1 MKGSFTF
8 EFLGQTLQ
16 LHPLKALYWVEAK
29 TLLMADLHLG
39 KSTHFRKNGIP
50 VPAGVMDATI
60 DQLMSVLL
68 DFKPERVLFLGDLFH
83 SVYNREWEAMAEL
96 IGQFKDISFFLVPG
110 NHDILDPMVYQE
122 TGLMVTEPKLV
133 EGPWL
138 FTHHPQEELNP
149 EWYNLAGHIHPGVRL
164 SGGGKQT
171 LRLPCFYFG
180 KNQGI
185 LPAFGSF
192 TGTAII
198 PVKKGDRVFVI
209 AEGQVIKM

>member
-1 MKGSFTF
+1 
-8 EFLGQTLQ
+8 
-16 LHPLKALYWVEAK
+16 
-29 TLLMADLHLG
+29 MADLHLG

-83 SVYNREWEAMAEL
+83 SEYNREWEAIAAL
-96 IGQFKDISFFLVPG
+96 ISQFKDISFNLVPG
-110 NHDILDPMVYQE
+110 NHDILDRSVYRE
-122 TGLMVTEPKLV
+122 AGLAVTEAELV
-133 EGPWL
+133 EVPWL
-138 FTHHPQEELNP
+138 FTHHPQEELSP
-149 EWYNLAGHIHPGVRL
+149 ELYNLSGHIHPGVRL

-198 PVKKGDRVFVI
+198 PVKRGDQVFVI

>member
-1 MKGSFTF
+1 MKGNHTF
-8 EFLGQTLQ
+8 EFLGQTLH
-16 LHPLKALYWVEAK
+16 LHPLRALYWTEAR

-83 SVYNREWEAMAEL
+83 SEYNREWEAIAAL
-96 IGQFKDISFFLVPG
+96 ISQFKDISFNLVPG
-110 NHDILDPMVYQE
+110 NHDILDRSVYRE
-122 TGLMVTEPKLV
+122 AGLAVTEAELV

-138 FTHHPQEELNP
+138 FTHHPQEELSP
-149 EWYNLAGHIHPGVRL
+149 ELYNLSGHIHPGVRL

-198 PVKKGDRVFVI
+198 PVKRGDQVFVI